1 MKQLHTEIEVD
12 AAPERVWG
20 VLSDLRYHEL
30 AFTGLLVPVFAR
42 SLDAHTAAG
51 FGLMNAALKARAEHR
66 SADGP
71 R

>member
-1 MKQLHTEIEVD
+1 MKQLHTEIEID

-20 VLSDLRYHEL
+20 VLSDLERYHEWNP
-30 AFTGLLVPVFAR
+30 FVV
-42 SLDAHTAAG
+42 
-51 FGLMNAALKARAEHR
+51 AALEARAEQR

>member
-1 MKQLHTEIEVD
+1 VKQLHAEIEID

-20 VLSDLRYHEL
+20 GTRLMQSE
-30 AFTGLLVPVFAR
+30 AFTSLLVPVFAR
-42 SLDAHTAAG
+42 SLDAHAAAG
-51 FGLMNAALKARAEHR
+51 FGLMNAALKARAEQR